1 MECTTSVFSV
11 ILYTLGII
19 LLVVLI
25 ILCLKAIGT
34 LNKVNRTMDDFN
46 QKSHKLDNLFT
57 VIDNTTDVVASIS
70 DKAVGLIVNGIA
82 GLFSKIGKKKG
93 DNENEE

>member
-1 MECTTSVFSV
+1 M
-11 ILYTLGII
+11 
-19 LLVVLI
+19 LI

>member
-1 MECTTSVFSV
+1 MLISINTIPFFPHFSQERH
-11 ILYTLGII
+11 LMRPL
-19 LLVVLI
+19 
-25 ILCLKAIGT
+25 
-34 LNKVNRTMDDFN
+34 